1 VTVST
6 PQEPVDGSG
15 TSTADQPAGTA
26 TQVGVALVGLAEA
39 WLRDTA
45 YAGVG
50 LFSLAVAFCG
60 FAVAGGVGYGVLGI
74 AVGLLAV
81 ALPTVALVR
90 KARAS
95 RIWLAIL
102 AGALLD
108 AGAITLFLAQ
118 G

>member
-1 VTVST
+1 VTVPRT
-6 PQEPVDGSG
+6 GEPDDG
-15 TSTADQPAGTA
+15 AGTA
-26 TQVGVALVGLAEA
+26 TQVGVALAALAEA

-45 YAGVG
+45 YAAVG
-50 LFSLAVAFCG
+50 LFSLVIAFCG
-60 FAVAGGVGYGVLGI
+60 FSVAGGAGYGALGI

-102 AGALLD
+102 GGALLD
-108 AGAITLFLAQ
+108 AAALALFLSR
-118 G
+118 